1 MPSGAHIC
9 KCLLS
14 FNFCDLL
21 HTNYFFPPKNSD
33 SFKSWPEISSKL
45 DRYAITLQSK
55 LAQKDSALIS
65 SLHDQLSSFI
75 SFISLLA
82 GIPPGTSPSLDTDS
96 GVAKTHRHMTTSLR
110 KLGLLIS
117 ELAHE
122 NSQKDAEVSSTDIF
136 QICLKETNSV
146 VSHTKSFI
154 SAYCIFSGTD
164 SISKQRPAVST
175 VKQFKAGMW
184 TEIEVDSSASSTDL
198 LKTSSKAISLESF
211 DTSISIDSEVITVL
225 ENQRNMVVSILRQ
238 IFSLLDMKTTMVQQ
252 TGNLSS
258 EQFYRDSQRLFS
270 SLLSSLITIVTN
282 MSNLIESLDLS
293 IFQTKR
299 RFKSLFL
306 LYDFLELKQNL
317 YNNIVAL
324 KISLESCKDDMII
337 DSLAQ
342 TLKELALSSS
352 QPLED
357 NVTNE
362 DVIKKRTLEIGVS
375 IGSILQHATALA
387 QERADLLGGP
397 RLLSSATSIESGNSG
412 QNRRLAH
419 SPSNSSLATSHLS
432 ASGSGTNMGA
442 QPSNDEPWYLQL
454 DHQNELTVDSKGH
467 FRGGTLRALVEHLT
481 QHDITYRSF
490 NSTFL
495 LTYTSFS
502 SAQEVFQELVSNRYD
517 IKPPAGLTSEQISLW
532 VDRKQRPIRVKVANI
547 MNHWLDEFWFEDCL
561 SKPIKILLAS
571 MLAFAERL
579 GADDMPNHE
588 TITELIEDK
597 LTNNTSRGKKI
608 TISGNPP
615 APIVPRSFKK
625 AKITDI
631 DPLEVARQLTIKE
644 YKIFEKIKPS
654 ELLRKKERKALRTIS
669 EEIRFVDAFVSNSN
683 ELTNWVAQVI
693 LRSSEAKK
701 RGQAIKFFVQ
711 VADQCRKLNNFS
723 SMMAIISA
731 LYSATIHRM
740 KQTWATVSTR
750 THETL
755 ENMNRLMNTAQNF
768 ADYRSMLKSIAPPAI
783 PFFGVYAGDLAAFAQ
798 QPDDRRNNAVI
809 LFTKIQMHV
818 AGVIRDITRFQDHRY
833 NFAEVAA
840 VQDML
845 AEGFEHSVPID
856 AQYETSL
863 TLEPREKAND
873 RMARLLS
880 ETGYL

>member
-1 MPSGAHIC
+1 
-9 KCLLS
+9 
-14 FNFCDLL
+14 
-21 HTNYFFPPKNSD
+21 
-33 SFKSWPEISSKL
+33 
-45 DRYAITLQSK
+45 
-55 LAQKDSALIS
+55 
-65 SLHDQLSSFI
+65 
-75 SFISLLA
+75 
-82 GIPPGTSPSLDTDS
+82 
-96 GVAKTHRHMTTSLR
+96 MTTSLR
-110 KLGLLIS
+110 KLSLLIS

-122 NSQKDAEVSSTDIF
+122 NSQRDAEVLPNDIF
-136 QICLKETNSV
+136 QLCLKETNNV
-146 VSHTKSFI
+146 VSHTKNFI
-154 SAYCIFSGTD
+154 SAYCIFSDTD
-164 SISKQRPAVST
+164 SISQQRPPVST

-184 TEIEVDSSASSTDL
+184 TEIQVDGSAPSTDL

-225 ENQRNMVVSILRQ
+225 ENQRNMIVSILRQ
-238 IFSLLDMKTTMVQQ
+238 IFSLLDMKAATVQQ
-252 TGNLSS
+252 EGNFCS
-258 EQFYRDSQRLFS
+258 EKFYRDRQRLFS
-270 SLLSSLITIVTN
+270 SSLSSLIAIVTN
-282 MSNLIESLDLS
+282 MSNLVESLELS

-299 RFKSLFL
+299 KSKSVFL

-317 YNNIVAL
+317 YDNIVAL
-324 KISLESCKDDMII
+324 TISLESCNNDIII

-342 TLKELALSSS
+342 SLKELTVNSS
-352 QPLED
+352 QPFED

-362 DVIKKRTLEIGVS
+362 DIIKKRTLEIGVT

-387 QERADLLGGP
+387 QERAELLGGP
-397 RLLSSATSIESGNSG
+397 RLLSSATSIDSGNSG
-412 QNRRLAH
+412 QNRKLAH

-432 ASGSGTNMGA
+432 ASGSGANMGA
-442 QPSNDEPWYLQL
+442 SPSNDEPWYLQL
-454 DHQNELTVDSKGH
+454 DHQYELAFDSKGH
-467 FRGGTLRALVEHLT
+467 FRGGTFRALVERLT

-495 LTYTSFS
+495 LTYTSFA
-502 SAQEVFQELVSNRYD
+502 SAQELFQELVSNRYD
-517 IKPPAGLTSEQISLW
+517 IKPPAGLTSEEMSLW

-547 MNHWLDEFWFEDCL
+547 LNNWLDEFWFEDCL

-579 GADDMPNHE
+579 NTDNMPNHE

-608 TISGNPP
+608 TIAGNPP
-615 APIVPRSFKK
+615 TPIVPRNFKK

-644 YKIFEKIKPS
+644 YKIFEKIQPS
-654 ELLRKKERKALRTIS
+654 ELLRKKQRKALRTIS
-669 EEIRFVDAFVSNSN
+669 EEIQFVDAFVSNSN

-693 LRSSEAKK
+693 LHSTEAKK

-755 ENMNRLMNTAQNF
+755 ESMNRLMNTAQNF
-768 ADYRSMLKSIAPPAI
+768 ADYRNTLKTIVPPAI

-798 QPDDRRNNAVI
+798 QPEDRRNNSVI
-809 LFTKIQMHV
+809 AFTKIQMR
-818 AGVIRDITRFQDHRY
+818 AADVIRDITRFQDHRY

-845 AEGFEHSVPID
+845 REGFEHSVPID